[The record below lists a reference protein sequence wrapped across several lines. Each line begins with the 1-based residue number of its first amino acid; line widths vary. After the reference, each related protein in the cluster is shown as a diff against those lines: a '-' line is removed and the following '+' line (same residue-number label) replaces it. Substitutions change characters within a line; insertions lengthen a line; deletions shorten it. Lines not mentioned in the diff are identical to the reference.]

1 MSLTRLSILALA
13 ILVPLTG
20 CAKSK
25 WDRPGSTQ
33 ADFNRELSDCDATA
47 DPEKN
52 TPQPPPLFGALR
64 PVLTQAEQSCLRR
77 RGWVP

>member
-1 MSLTRLSILALA
+1 MSVTRLTILALA
-13 ILVPLTG
+13 ATLVLAG

-33 ADFNRELSDCDATA
+33 ADFKRELSDCDATA

-52 TPQPPPLFGALR
+52 MPQRIPLFGALH
-64 PVLTQAEQSCLRR
+64 PVLTEAEQTCMRR